1 MESIPQAMNQLN
13 HPPLRNLQSYK
24 SPGIELIFP
33 TVPCPR
39 GSQAKNELVV
49 ITTNEQEGWPC
60 LSPASELHSVDTL
73 IEGTCR
79 TGFCFYVSES
89 VTLNM
94 RIEDSRTYSYLLSTT
109 LKPGLNLLA
118 WCKESI
124 LEYGGEGVNRN
135 RTSGTPRFSL
145 LFCCNGMSLTYRPV
159 DLLDMESPYKA
170 DQNHKPLSY
179 QIQGTALPPSITVLS
194 KLGTVPSLLL
204 FAKLAAGGEGILF
217 ERVTGL
223 AMDNRLANTTF
234 HSLANR
240 IETLEG

>member
-1 MESIPQAMNQLN
+1 MGKSLN
-13 HPPLRNLQSYK
+13 RIEIVDNPTHPPWNPSHKHWTSWIIPPPRNLQSYK

-79 TGFCFYVSES
+79 TGFCFYVSEY

-124 LEYGGEGVNRN
+124 LEYGGGGWIGIELPALQGFHFCSAVMECPS
-135 RTSGTPRFSL
+135 RTGRSTSWTWTPPKRLTKTINPCPTRFK
-145 LFCCNGMSLTYRPV
+145 GR
-159 DLLDMESPYKA
+159 
-170 DQNHKPLSY
+170 LSH
-179 QIQGTALPPSITVLS
+179 L
-194 KLGTVPSLLL
+194 
-204 FAKLAAGGEGILF
+204 
-217 ERVTGL
+217 R
-223 AMDNRLANTTF
+223 
-234 HSLANR
+234 
-240 IETLEG
+240 